1 MTSHIMLLVP
11 SNRFTRQALCD
22 PKTFQFQIW
31 KCYVVLSPQFSRT
44 GWLNTKGLSGKNV
57 QTAPFCWESVPTGQ
71 KVSSAK
77 RLGGQL
83 GGQFLHIMGNTHQ
96 APLRV
101 HLVSPSQMESPE
113 ALVVFDVSK
122 NRLDLGRPSRS
133 QVLPLGTGQIVSSL
147 SAIVQE
153 AEANPDLAVALGAGT
168 FSLERALGAVLAGV
182 DASLRLI
189 PVVGRLVGGGNI
201 VQSLV
206 GRADEV
212 SGGWIIPEVFGPEL
226 VGAHDFG
233 RAIVMGVLVEGI
245 VLEQVTCAV
254 PPQIG
259 LVLLAA
265 ISGIGHNLLR

>member
-57 QTAPFCWESVPTGQ
+57 QTAPVCWESVPTGQ

-113 ALVVFDVSK
+113 ARVVFDVSK

-153 AEANPDLAVALGAGT
+153 AEANLDRAREKYSHTYGRNKQNWLPRNFTWAANC
-168 FSLERALGAVLAGV
+168 LEP
-182 DASLRLI
+182 RLI
-189 PVVGRLVGGGNI
+189 YISHSNCGCR
-201 VQSLV
+201 S
-206 GRADEV
+206 
-212 SGGWIIPEVFGPEL
+212 S
-226 VGAHDFG
+226 
-233 RAIVMGVLVEGI
+233 VLVQGHSLDFI
-245 VLEQVTCAV
+245 LLNRR
-254 PPQIG
+254 PQLGVHSI
-259 LVLLAA
+259 
-265 ISGIGHNLLR
+265 